1 MRPSFSIA
9 VHASFKSDVLK
20 YQNIMNL
27 QAFKISGDSG
37 LLHVGLPHLRN
48 LVNYTQVPVTEMIQF
63 IRNFQLDFFTI
74 CRQVKSLIFFLK
86 KKKTL

>member
-1 MRPSFSIA
+1 MQPSFSIA

-48 LVNYTQVPVTEMIQF
+48 LVNYTRVQVTEMIQF
-63 IRNFQLDFFTI
+63 IRNFQLDFFQYAD
-74 CRQVKSLIFFLK
+74 R
-86 KKKTL
+86 